1 MKKVLVCL
9 SNDEL
14 TQKIFVEL
22 IEKNFLVELYKDVN
36 LNSSLA
42 FDLILVDSE
51 FIKDVENIK
60 NINLNKYRALLSY
73 TPQDVFLFSDTIE
86 NNILFGNLETTFA
99 VICIPISIFALPST
113 PRFVVIRITPLAPR
127 TP

>member
-22 IEKNFLVELYKDVN
+22 IENNFLVELYKDVN

-51 FIKDVENIK
+51 FI
-60 NINLNKYRALLSY
+60 
-73 TPQDVFLFSDTIE
+73 
-86 NNILFGNLETTFA
+86 
-99 VICIPISIFALPST
+99 
-113 PRFVVIRITPLAPR
+113 
-127 TP
+127 

>member
-60 NINLNKYRALLSY
+60 NKLEKYN
-73 TPQDVFLFSDTIE
+73 T
-86 NNILFGNLETTFA
+86 
-99 VICIPISIFALPST
+99 PISLYKT
-113 PRFVVIRITPLAPR
+113 YKC
-127 TP
+127 